1 MLGERYLPDILHPQ
15 QPVALISWSVSHR
28 TVDLSAVQLRVIR
41 ELEMPAYAV
50 IGAQWGDEGKGKI
63 IDFLA
68 KKAAIIARYSGGNN
82 AGHTVIN
89 DAGTF
94 KLHLVPSGIC
104 WPHAMNVIGNG
115 VVVDPD
121 VLLKEIGENNLD
133 PSRLA
138 VSDRAHLIM
147 PYHVVLDQLEEA
159 ERGNAAIGTTG
170 RGVGPAYVDKVARQG
185 LRVGELLNPDELAL
199 RLPDIVAFKNE
210 IITKIYGGDPVDIDI
225 IFARIKKWAIEL
237 AEYIRPV
244 ENLVAGAID
253 NNENVIVEG
262 AQGALLDL
270 DHGTYPYVTSSNP
283 TVGGTLTGL
292 GMGPRSYGG
301 VAGVFKAYCTRVGA
315 GPFPTEIYGEEGN
328 RIREMAGEFG
338 VTTGRARRIGWFDGV
353 AAKYSARVNGF
364 DGMII
369 TRLDTLDGWD
379 EIKICVAYELDGKR
393 TDQFPIDAAMLGR
406 AIPIYESLQGWTES
420 TRSITKPSQ
429 INAGAQAYLN
439 KLEEVVGVPVKIVST
454 GPHRDETLVIEN
466 LIS

>member
-1 MLGERYLPDILHPQ
+1 MNLLVRLPLDNG
-15 QPVALISWSVSHR
+15 
-28 TVDLSAVQLRVIR
+28 DLASQRRVTR
-41 ELEMPAYAV
+41 EFEMPAYAV

-68 KKAAIIARYSGGNN
+68 EKAAIIARYSGGNN

-104 WPHAMNVIGNG
+104 WPHTMNVIGNG
-115 VVVDPD
+115 VVVDPE

-147 PYHVVLDQLEEA
+147 PYHVVLDQIEEA
-159 ERGNAAIGTTG
+159 KRGNAAIGTTG
-170 RGVGPAYVDKVARQG
+170 RGVGPAYVDKVSRQG
-185 LRVGELLNPDELAL
+185 LRVGELLDPEELAL
-199 RLPDIVAFKNE
+199 RLPEIVAFKNE
-210 IITKIYGGDPVDIDI
+210 IITKIYGGDPVNVDD
-225 IFARIKKWAIEL
+225 IFALTKKWATEL

-244 ENLVAGAID
+244 ENLVANAID
-253 NNENVIVEG
+253 NGENVIVEG

-315 GPFPTEIYGEEGN
+315 GPFPTEIHGEEGD

-364 DGMII
+364 DGLII

-393 TDQFPIDAAMLGR
+393 TDQFPIDAARLER
-406 AIPIYESLQGWTES
+406 AKPIYESVPGWTES

-429 INAGAQAYLN
+429 INHGAQVYLN
-439 KLEEVVGVPVKIVST
+439 KLEEVIGVPVKIVST
-454 GPHRDETLVIEN
+454 GPHRDETLVIAD
-466 LIS
+466 LIN

>member
-1 MLGERYLPDILHPQ
+1 
-15 QPVALISWSVSHR
+15 
-28 TVDLSAVQLRVIR
+28 
-41 ELEMPAYAV
+41 MPAYAV

-68 KKAAIIARYSGGNN
+68 ERASVIARYSGGNN

-104 WPHAMNVIGNG
+104 WSHATNVIGNG

-121 VLLKEIGENNLD
+121 VLIKEINENQLD
-133 PSRLA
+133 PEHLA

-147 PYHVVLDQLEEA
+147 PYHIILDRLEE
-159 ERGNAAIGTTG
+159 ERRGKSAIGTTG

-185 LRVGELLNPDELAL
+185 LRVGELLNPENLSL
-199 RLPDIVAFKNE
+199 RLPEIIAFKNE
-210 IITKIYGGDPVDIDI
+210 IITKIYGGDPIDIDEVYEKT
-225 IFARIKKWAIEL
+225 RNWATQL
-237 AEYIRPV
+237 AGYIRPV
-244 ENLVAGAID
+244 ENIVADAIED
-253 NNENVIVEG
+253 DKNVIVEG

-292 GMGPRSYGG
+292 GMGPRTYGG
-301 VAGVFKAYCTRVGA
+301 VAGVFKAYCTRVGS
-315 GPFPTEIYGEEGN
+315 GPFPTEIHGDEGD

-364 DGMII
+364 DNMII

-379 EIKICVAYELDGKR
+379 EIRICVAYEIDGVR
-393 TDQFPIDAAMLGR
+393 TDQFPVDAEMLDR
-406 AIPIYESLQGWTES
+406 AKPIYESVPGWTES
-420 TRSITKPSQ
+420 TRAITKPEQ
-429 INAGAQAYLN
+429 INDGARAYIS
-439 KLEEVVGVPVKIVST
+439 KLEEVVGIPVSIIST
-454 GPHRDETLVIEN
+454 GPHRAETLI
-466 LIS
+466 LQDFIK

>member
-1 MLGERYLPDILHPQ
+1 MNLLVRLPLDNG
-15 QPVALISWSVSHR
+15 
-28 TVDLSAVQLRVIR
+28 DLASQRRVTR
-41 ELEMPAYAV
+41 EFEMPAYAV

-68 KKAAIIARYSGGNN
+68 EKAAIIARYSGGNN

-104 WPHAMNVIGNG
+104 WPHTMNVIGNG
-115 VVVDPD
+115 VVVDPE

-159 ERGNAAIGTTG
+159 KRGNAAIGTTG
-170 RGVGPAYVDKVARQG
+170 RGVGPAYVDKVSRQG
-185 LRVGELLNPDELAL
+185 LRVGELLDPEELAL
-199 RLPDIVAFKNE
+199 RLPEIVAFKNE
-210 IITKIYGGDPVDIDI
+210 IITKIYGGDPVNVDD
-225 IFARIKKWAIEL
+225 IFALTKKWATEL

-244 ENLVAGAID
+244 ENLVANAID
-253 NNENVIVEG
+253 NGENVIVEG

-315 GPFPTEIYGEEGN
+315 GPFPTEIHGEEGD

-364 DGMII
+364 DGLII

-393 TDQFPIDAAMLGR
+393 TDQFPIDAARLER
-406 AIPIYESLQGWTES
+406 AKPIYESVPGWTES

-429 INAGAQAYLN
+429 INHGAQVYLN
-439 KLEEVVGVPVKIVST
+439 KLEEVIRKRPENWLWSHKRWKIT
-454 GPHRDETLVIEN
+454 KGN
-466 LIS
+466 

>member
-1 MLGERYLPDILHPQ
+1 
-15 QPVALISWSVSHR
+15 
-28 TVDLSAVQLRVIR
+28 
-41 ELEMPAYAV
+41 MPAYAV

-68 KKAAIIARYSGGNN
+68 EKAAIIARYSGGNN

-104 WPHAMNVIGNG
+104 WPHTMNVIGNG
-115 VVVDPD
+115 VVVDPE

-159 ERGNAAIGTTG
+159 KRGNLAIGTTG

-185 LRVGELLNPDELAL
+185 LRVGELLDPEELAL
-199 RLPDIVAFKNE
+199 RLPEIVAFKNE
-210 IITKIYGGDPVDIDI
+210 IITKIYGGEPVNIDD
-225 IFARIKKWAIEL
+225 IFALIKKWSTGL

-253 NNENVIVEG
+253 NGENVIVEG

-315 GPFPTEIYGEEGN
+315 GPFPTEIHGEEGD

-364 DGMII
+364 DGLII

-393 TDQFPIDAAMLGR
+393 TDQFPIDAAKLER
-406 AIPIYESLQGWTES
+406 AVPIYESLPGWTES

-429 INAGAQAYLN
+429 INDGAQAYLN

-454 GPHRDETLVIEN
+454 GPHRDETLVIED
-466 LIS
+466 LIG

>member
-1 MLGERYLPDILHPQ
+1 
-15 QPVALISWSVSHR
+15 
-28 TVDLSAVQLRVIR
+28 
-41 ELEMPAYAV
+41 MPAYAV

-68 KKAAIIARYSGGNN
+68 ERASVIARYSGGNN

-104 WPHAMNVIGNG
+104 WSHATNVIGNG

-121 VLLKEIGENNLD
+121 VLIKEINENQLD
-133 PSRLA
+133 PEHLA

-147 PYHVVLDQLEEA
+147 PYHIVLDRLEE
-159 ERGNAAIGTTG
+159 ERRGKSAIGTTG

-185 LRVGELLNPDELAL
+185 LRVGELLNPEDLSL
-199 RLPDIVAFKNE
+199 RLPEIIAFKNE
-210 IITKIYGGDPVDIDI
+210 IITKIYGGDPIDIDEVYEKT
-225 IFARIKKWAIEL
+225 RNWATQL
-237 AEYIRPV
+237 AGYIRPV
-244 ENLVAGAID
+244 ENIVADAIED
-253 NNENVIVEG
+253 DKNVIVEG

-292 GMGPRSYGG
+292 GMGPRTYGG
-301 VAGVFKAYCTRVGA
+301 VAGVFKAYCTRVGS
-315 GPFPTEIYGEEGN
+315 GPFPTEIHGEEGD

-364 DGMII
+364 DNMII

-379 EIKICVAYELDGKR
+379 EIRICVAYEIDGVR
-393 TDQFPIDAAMLGR
+393 TDQFPVDAERLDR
-406 AIPIYESLQGWTES
+406 AKPIYESVPGWTES
-420 TRSITKPSQ
+420 TRAITKPEQ
-429 INAGAQAYLN
+429 INDGARAYIS
-439 KLEEVVGVPVKIVST
+439 KLEEVVGIPVSIIST
-454 GPHRDETLVIEN
+454 GPHRAETLI
-466 LIS
+466 LQDFIK

>member
-1 MLGERYLPDILHPQ
+1 
-15 QPVALISWSVSHR
+15 
-28 TVDLSAVQLRVIR
+28 
-41 ELEMPAYAV
+41 MPAYAV

-68 KKAAIIARYSGGNN
+68 EKATIIARYSGGNN

-104 WPHAMNVIGNG
+104 WPHTMNVIGNG

-159 ERGNAAIGTTG
+159 KRGNAAIGTTG

-185 LRVGELLNPDELAL
+185 LRVGELLDPDELAL

-225 IFARIKKWAIEL
+225 IFALIKKWSTEL
-237 AEYIRPV
+237 SEYIRPV
-244 ENLVAGAID
+244 ENLVAGAI
-253 NNENVIVEG
+253 NNSENVIVEG

-315 GPFPTEIYGEEGN
+315 GPFPTEIHGEEGD

-338 VTTGRARRIGWFDGV
+338 VTTGRARRIGWFDGI

-393 TDQFPIDAAMLGR
+393 TDQFPIDAAMLER
-406 AIPIYESLQGWTES
+406 AIPIYESLPGWTES

-429 INAGAQAYLN
+429 INDGAQAYLN
-439 KLEEVVGVPVKIVST
+439 KLEEIVGVPVKIVST
-454 GPHRDETLVIEN
+454 GPHRDETLVIED

>member
-1 MLGERYLPDILHPQ
+1 
-15 QPVALISWSVSHR
+15 
-28 TVDLSAVQLRVIR
+28 
-41 ELEMPAYAV
+41 MPAYAV

-68 KKAAIIARYSGGNN
+68 ERASVFARYSGGNN

-104 WPHAMNVIGNG
+104 WSHATNVIGNG

-121 VLLKEIGENNLD
+121 VLIKEINENQLD
-133 PSRLA
+133 PEHLA

-147 PYHVVLDQLEEA
+147 PYHIVLDRLEE
-159 ERGNAAIGTTG
+159 ERRGKSAIGTTG

-185 LRVGELLNPDELAL
+185 LRVGELLNPEDLSL
-199 RLPDIVAFKNE
+199 RLPEIIAFKNE
-210 IITKIYGGDPVDIDI
+210 IITKIYGGDPIDIDEVYEKT
-225 IFARIKKWAIEL
+225 RNWATQL
-237 AEYIRPV
+237 AGYIRPV
-244 ENLVAGAID
+244 ENIVADAIED
-253 NNENVIVEG
+253 DKNVIVEG

-292 GMGPRSYGG
+292 GMGPRTYGG
-301 VAGVFKAYCTRVGA
+301 VAGVFKAYCTRVGS
-315 GPFPTEIYGEEGN
+315 GPFPTEIHGDEGD

-364 DGMII
+364 DNMII

-379 EIKICVAYELDGKR
+379 EIRICVAYEIDGVR
-393 TDQFPIDAAMLGR
+393 TDQFPVDAEMLDR
-406 AIPIYESLQGWTES
+406 AKPIYESVPGWTES
-420 TRSITKPSQ
+420 TRAITKPEQ
-429 INAGAQAYLN
+429 INDGARAYIS
-439 KLEEVVGVPVKIVST
+439 KLEEVVGIPVSIIST
-454 GPHRDETLVIEN
+454 GPHRAETLI
-466 LIS
+466 LQDFIK

>member
-1 MLGERYLPDILHPQ
+1 
-15 QPVALISWSVSHR
+15 
-28 TVDLSAVQLRVIR
+28 
-41 ELEMPAYAV
+41 MPAYAV

-68 KKAAIIARYSGGNN
+68 EKAAIIARYSGGNN

-104 WPHAMNVIGNG
+104 WPHTMNVIGNG
-115 VVVDPD
+115 VVVDPE

-159 ERGNAAIGTTG
+159 KRGNAAIGTTG
-170 RGVGPAYVDKVARQG
+170 RGVGPAYVDKVSRQG
-185 LRVGELLNPDELAL
+185 LRVGELLDPEELAL
-199 RLPDIVAFKNE
+199 RLPEIVAFKNE
-210 IITKIYGGDPVDIDI
+210 IITKIYGGDPINVDD
-225 IFARIKKWAIEL
+225 IFALTKKWATEL
-237 AEYIRPV
+237 AKYIRPV
-244 ENLVAGAID
+244 ENLVANAID
-253 NNENVIVEG
+253 NGENVIVEG

-315 GPFPTEIYGEEGN
+315 GPFPTEIHGEEGD

-364 DGMII
+364 DGLII

-393 TDQFPIDAAMLGR
+393 TDQFPIDAARLER
-406 AIPIYESLQGWTES
+406 AKPIYESVPGWTES

-429 INAGAQAYLN
+429 INHGAQVYLN
-439 KLEEVVGVPVKIVST
+439 KLEEVIGVPVKIVST
-454 GPHRDETLVIEN
+454 GPHRDETLVIAD
-466 LIS
+466 LID

>member
-1 MLGERYLPDILHPQ
+1 
-15 QPVALISWSVSHR
+15 
-28 TVDLSAVQLRVIR
+28 
-41 ELEMPAYAV
+41 MPAYAV

-68 KKAAIIARYSGGNN
+68 ENAAVIARYSGGNN

-104 WPHAMNVIGNG
+104 WPHVMNVIGNG

-121 VLLKEIGENNLD
+121 VLLKEISENKLD

-147 PYHVVLDQLEEA
+147 PYHVALDRLEEQR
-159 ERGNAAIGTTG
+159 RGSSAIGTTG
-170 RGVGPAYVDKVARQG
+170 RGVGPAYVDKVSRLG
-185 LRVGELLNPDELAL
+185 LRVGELLDPEDLSL

-210 IITKIYGGDPVDIDI
+210 IITKIYGGEP
-225 IFARIKKWAIEL
+225 IEL
-237 AEYIRPV
+237 DSVFELTMRWATELAAFIRPV
-244 ENLVAGAID
+244 EDLIAEVLESDG
-253 NNENVIVEG
+253 NVIIEG

-283 TVGGTLTGL
+283 TVGGSLTGL
-292 GMGPRSYGG
+292 GMGPNSYGG
-301 VAGVFKAYCTRVGA
+301 VAGVYKAYCTRVGA
-315 GPFPTEIYGEEGN
+315 GPFPTEIEGELGD

-353 AAKYSARVNGF
+353 AGRYAARVNGF

-369 TRLDTLDGWD
+369 TRLDTLDGWE
-379 EIKICVAYELDGKR
+379 EIKVCVAYEIDGVR
-393 TDQFPIDAAMLGR
+393 TDQFPVDAVMLSR
-406 AIPIYESLQGWTES
+406 AKPVYETIPGWTES
-420 TRSITKPSQ
+420 TRAITRASQ
-429 INAGAQAYLN
+429 LNSGAKAYIER
-439 KLEEVVGVPVKIVST
+439 LEDLVGVQAKIIST
-454 GPHRDETLVIEN
+454 GPRREETLVLTD
-466 LIS
+466 LIPK

>member
-1 MLGERYLPDILHPQ
+1 
-15 QPVALISWSVSHR
+15 
-28 TVDLSAVQLRVIR
+28 
-41 ELEMPAYAV
+41 MPAYAV

-68 KKAAIIARYSGGNN
+68 ERASVIARYSGGNN

-104 WPHAMNVIGNG
+104 WPHATNVIGNG

-121 VLLKEIGENNLD
+121 VLIKEINENQLD
-133 PSRLA
+133 PEHLA

-147 PYHVVLDQLEEA
+147 PYHIVLDRLEE
-159 ERGNAAIGTTG
+159 ERRGKSAIGTTG

-185 LRVGELLNPDELAL
+185 LRVGELLNPEDLSL
-199 RLPDIVAFKNE
+199 RLPEIIAFKNE
-210 IITKIYGGDPVDIDI
+210 IITKIYGGDPIDIDEVYEKT
-225 IFARIKKWAIEL
+225 RNWATQL
-237 AEYIRPV
+237 TEYIRPV
-244 ENLVAGAID
+244 ENIVADAID
-253 NNENVIVEG
+253 DDKNVIVEG

-301 VAGVFKAYCTRVGA
+301 VAGVFKAYCTRVGS
-315 GPFPTEIYGEEGN
+315 GPFPTEIHGEEGD

-364 DGMII
+364 DNMII

-379 EIKICVAYELDGKR
+379 EIMVCVAYEIDGVQ
-393 TDQFPIDAAMLGR
+393 TDQFPVDAELLDR
-406 AIPIYESLQGWTES
+406 AKPIYESVSGWTES
-420 TRSITKPSQ
+420 TRAITKPEQ
-429 INAGAQAYLN
+429 INDGARAYIS
-439 KLEEVVGVPVKIVST
+439 KLEEVVGIPVSIIST
-454 GPHRDETLVIEN
+454 GPHRVETLI
-466 LIS
+466 LQDFIK

>member
-1 MLGERYLPDILHPQ
+1 
-15 QPVALISWSVSHR
+15 
-28 TVDLSAVQLRVIR
+28 
-41 ELEMPAYAV
+41 MPAYAV

-68 KKAAIIARYSGGNN
+68 ERASVIARYSGGNN

-104 WPHAMNVIGNG
+104 WSHATNVIGNG

-121 VLLKEIGENNLD
+121 VLIKEINENQLD
-133 PSRLA
+133 PEHLA

-147 PYHVVLDQLEEA
+147 PYHIVLDRLEE
-159 ERGNAAIGTTG
+159 ERRGKSAIGTTG

-185 LRVGELLNPDELAL
+185 LRVGELLNPEDLSL
-199 RLPDIVAFKNE
+199 RLPEIIAFKNE
-210 IITKIYGGDPVDIDI
+210 IITKIYGGDPIDIDEVYEKT
-225 IFARIKKWAIEL
+225 RNWATQL
-237 AEYIRPV
+237 AGYIRPV
-244 ENLVAGAID
+244 ENIVADAIED
-253 NNENVIVEG
+253 DKNVIVEG

-292 GMGPRSYGG
+292 GMGPRTYGG
-301 VAGVFKAYCTRVGA
+301 VAGVFKAYCTRVGS
-315 GPFPTEIYGEEGN
+315 GPFPTEIHGEEGD

-364 DGMII
+364 DNMII

-379 EIKICVAYELDGKR
+379 EIRICVAYEIDGVR
-393 TDQFPIDAAMLGR
+393 TDQFPVDAEMLDR
-406 AIPIYESLQGWTES
+406 AKPIYESVPGWTES
-420 TRSITKPSQ
+420 TRAITKPEQ
-429 INAGAQAYLN
+429 INDGARAYIS
-439 KLEEVVGVPVKIVST
+439 KLEEVVGIPVSIIST
-454 GPHRDETLVIEN
+454 GPHRAETLI
-466 LIS
+466 LQDFIK

>member
-1 MLGERYLPDILHPQ
+1 
-15 QPVALISWSVSHR
+15 
-28 TVDLSAVQLRVIR
+28 
-41 ELEMPAYAV
+41 MPAYAV

-68 KKAAIIARYSGGNN
+68 EKATIIARYSGGNN

-104 WPHAMNVIGNG
+104 WPHTMNVIGNG

-159 ERGNAAIGTTG
+159 KRGNAAIGTTG

-185 LRVGELLNPDELAL
+185 LRVGELLDPDELAL

-225 IFARIKKWAIEL
+225 IFALIKKWSTEL
-237 AEYIRPV
+237 SEYIRPV
-244 ENLVAGAID
+244 ENLVAGAL
-253 NNENVIVEG
+253 NNSENVIVEG

-315 GPFPTEIYGEEGN
+315 GPFPTEIHGEEGD

-338 VTTGRARRIGWFDGV
+338 VTTGRARRIGWFDGI

-393 TDQFPIDAAMLGR
+393 TDQFPIDAAMLER
-406 AIPIYESLQGWTES
+406 AIPIYESLPGWTES

-429 INAGAQAYLN
+429 INDGAQAYLN
-439 KLEEVVGVPVKIVST
+439 KLEEIVGVPVKIVST
-454 GPHRDETLVIEN
+454 GPHRDETLVIED